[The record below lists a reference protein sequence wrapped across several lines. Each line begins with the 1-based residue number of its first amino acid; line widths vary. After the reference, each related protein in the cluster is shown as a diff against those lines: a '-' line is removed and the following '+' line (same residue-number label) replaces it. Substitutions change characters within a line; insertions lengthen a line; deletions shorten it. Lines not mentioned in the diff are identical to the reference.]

1 MFDWEKFWVSS
12 ITEPSRSQWN
22 DPRSIAGSITER
34 SIDYGGRMKFQLNSE
49 ITPGIQKR
57 SRQFHFLLVVKKHRK
72 PLHLPAY

>member
-12 ITEPSRSQWN
+12 ITEPNRSQSN
-22 DPRSIAGSITER
+22 TSSITER

-49 ITPGIQKR
+49 ITPGIHKR
-57 SRQFHFLLVVKKHRK
+57 SRQFHFLLVVEKHRE